1 MIFYSW
7 GTNIIYKIK
16 ETTEN
21 TIIIQKSEFI
31 THLYRVNNV
40 DEVNSILEDVR
51 KKYYD
56 ATHNCYAYILGE
68 AQDIQK
74 CSDDGEPQKTAGA
87 PMMNVLKQ
95 NEMTNILAIVT
106 RYFGG
111 VLLGAGGLI
120 RAYSNSVSEALA
132 KCKRYINKEIAEY
145 VLTTSYSSYNNL
157 INIKDINI
165 IDTSFTNDV
174 IITFGVAKEIA
185 NDLEELLY
193 KHKIDITSLK
203 KIQESVIEI
212 PVE

>member
-1 MIFYSW
+1 M
-7 GTNIIYKIK
+7 YKIK

-174 IITFGVAKEIA
+174 IITFGVAKEIST
-185 NDLEELLY
+185 DLEELLY

>member
-1 MIFYSW
+1 M
-7 GTNIIYKIK
+7 YKIK

-21 TIIIQKSEFI
+21 TIIIQKSECI

>member
-1 MIFYSW
+1 M
-7 GTNIIYKIK
+7 YKIK

-95 NEMTNILAIVT
+95 NEMTNILAFVT

-132 KCKRYINKEIAEY
+132 KCKKYINKEIAEY

-174 IITFGVAKEIA
+174 IITFGVSKEMA

-193 KHKIDITSLK
+193 KHKIDIPSLK

>member
-1 MIFYSW
+1 M
-7 GTNIIYKIK
+7 YKIIDSV
-16 ETTEN
+16 EN

-95 NEMTNILAIVT
+95 NEMTNILAFVT

-132 KCKRYINKEIAEY
+132 KCKKYINKEIAEY

-174 IITFGVAKEIA
+174 IITFGVSKEMA

-193 KHKIDITSLK
+193 KHKIDIPSLK

>member
-1 MIFYSW
+1 M
-7 GTNIIYKIK
+7 YKIK

>member
-1 MIFYSW
+1 M
-7 GTNIIYKIK
+7 YKIIDSV
-16 ETTEN
+16 EN

-31 THLYRVNNV
+31 THIYRVNSV
-40 DEVNSILEDVR
+40 EEINSILEETR

-68 AQDIQK
+68 NQDIQK

-95 NEMTNILAIVT
+95 NDMTNVLAIVT

-111 VLLGAGGLI
+111 ILLGAGGLI
-120 RAYSNSVSEALA
+120 RAYSSAVAEALKLCKKYVTKEVSE
-132 KCKRYINKEIAEY
+132 YM
-145 VLTTSYSSYNNL
+145 LTTSYSSYNNL

-174 IITFGVAKEIA
+174 IITFGIAKELD
-185 NDLEELLY
+185 NGLEELLY
-193 KHKIDITSLK
+193 KHKIVVTSLK

-212 PVE
+212 PAE